1 MRGPKDDINTPTD
14 GTEND
19 NQEIDNLPG
28 DEPEKGSEG
37 V

>member
-1 MRGPKDDINTPTD
+1 MEYDPNILTPTD

-19 NQEIDNLPG
+19 NEEVDNIV
-28 DEPEKGSEG
+28 ESPEKGSEG